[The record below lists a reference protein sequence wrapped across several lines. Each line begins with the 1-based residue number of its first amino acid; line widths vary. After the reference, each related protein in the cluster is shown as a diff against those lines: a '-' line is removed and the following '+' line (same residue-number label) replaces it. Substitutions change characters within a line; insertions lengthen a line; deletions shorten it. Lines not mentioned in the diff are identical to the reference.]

1 MIKLR
6 NPFKK
11 TYSPAQRE
19 MFRFLRRSQLLSCL
33 DEAELAELY
42 PYLYHRT
49 FKRNEVVFFREDPAQ
64 AVYIIREGRVELS
77 IDIQDTFEVLA
88 YAEEG
93 VFLGSEAFL
102 PGKRRLYNAIVASEK
117 ADILVLPQVNIL
129 DVFRRETAIKAKLM
143 EALANMYADNT
154 AHIFKAYRNV
164 FGFFDLGKAY
174 MYSFQKRTQ
183 KEDDDHEY

>member
-1 MIKLR
+1 MKLR

-11 TYSPAQRE
+11 TYSAAERNL
-19 MFRFLRRSQLLSCL
+19 FRFLRRSQLFSCL

-42 PYLYHRT
+42 PYFYHRT
-49 FKRNEVVFFREDPAQ
+49 FKKNEVIFFREDPAQ
-64 AVYIIREGRVELS
+64 AVYIVREGRVELN

-93 VFLGSEAFL
+93 ITLGSEAFL
-102 PGKRRLYNAIVASEK
+102 PKKRRLYNAIVASEE
-117 ADILVLPQVNIL
+117 AQILVLPQVNIL
-129 DVFRRETAIKAKLM
+129 EVFRRETAMKAKLM
-143 EALANMYADNT
+143 EALASMYADNT
-154 AHIFKAYRNV
+154 GHIFNAYRNV

-183 KEDDDHEY
+183 KEEDEHEY

>member
-1 MIKLR
+1 MKLR

-11 TYSPAQRE
+11 TYSPAQRA
-19 MFRFLRRSQLLSCL
+19 MFRFLSRSQLFACL
-33 DEAELAELY
+33 DEHELAEFY
-42 PYLYHRT
+42 PYFYPRS
-49 FKRNEVVFFREDPAQ
+49 FKKNEVIFFREDPAQ
-64 AVYIIREGRVELS
+64 AVYLIREGRVELN

-93 VFLGSEAFL
+93 VTLGSEAFL
-102 PGKRRLYNAIVASEK
+102 PGKRRLYNAIVSSEQ
-117 ADILVLPQVNIL
+117 ADILVLPQVNIM
-129 DVFRRETAIKAKLM
+129 DVFKKETAIKAKLM
-143 EALANMYADNT
+143 EALASMYADNT

-183 KEDDDHEY
+183 KDDEDYGY